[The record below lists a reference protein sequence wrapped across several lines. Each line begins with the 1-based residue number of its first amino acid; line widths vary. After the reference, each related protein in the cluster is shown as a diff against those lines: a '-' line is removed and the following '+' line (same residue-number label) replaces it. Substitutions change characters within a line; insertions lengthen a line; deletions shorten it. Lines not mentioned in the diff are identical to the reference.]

1 MNDNE
6 ILIQLTEV
14 IASISKGRV
23 TDDLPSLASIVID
36 DTNSETVRKLY
47 REIALFSKNQSEA
60 KEYIFDLSQGNLNM
74 ISPKGNH
81 LIDSFKELH
90 SNLHHL
96 VWQTQQIA
104 QGDYSQHID
113 FLGDFSV
120 SFNSLIATLKEKKLM
135 EEDLRESEFF
145 FKESQRAAHVGSYK
159 ADFVAGYWESSEV
172 LDQIFGIDKSYNR
185 SLQGWLDII
194 HPDEKELL
202 DKYLRED
209 VFIERKPFNREF
221 RIVRKSDGETKWVY
235 GLGEVAFDTEGNIL
249 SMIGTIQDITE
260 RKQKDE
266 DLVHLN
272 QQLKELNA
280 TKDKFFSIIA
290 HDLKSPFNSIIGFS
304 ELLTEQIQANDY
316 VGIAQYAEIINKS
329 SQRAL
334 DLLVKLLEWSLSQ
347 TGKMVFNPEY
357 VEIVSMINEATALL
371 DDAAQQKSITI
382 VKELPHNLPAFADKA
397 MVSTIMRNLISN
409 AIKFTPT
416 GGTIRVNAISENKQV
431 EISISDNG
439 VGMNEE
445 TREKLF
451 RIEENIST
459 IGTANEKGSGLGL
472 ILCKEFVEKHGGK
485 IWVISKP
492 GKGSSF
498 HFTLPFNNRL

>member
-6 ILIQLTEV
+6 ILIQLTAV
-14 IASISKGRV
+14 IASISKGR
-23 TDDLPSLASIVID
+23 TDNVLSSIASIAID

-60 KEYIFDLSQGNLNM
+60 KEYIFELSQGNLNM

-81 LIDSFKELH
+81 LIDPFKELH
-90 SNLHHL
+90 SNLRHL

-120 SFNSLIATLKEKKLM
+120 SFNSLIAALKEKKVL
-135 EEDLRESEFF
+135 EEELRESAFF
-145 FKESQRAAHVGSYK
+145 FKESQRAAYIGSYK
-159 ADFVAGYWESSEV
+159 TDFVAGFWESSEV

-185 SLQGWLDII
+185 SITGWLEII
-194 HPDEKELL
+194 HPDEMELL
-202 DKYLRED
+202 DRYLKED
-209 VFIERKPFNREF
+209 VFLKQKPFNREY
-221 RIVRKSDGETKWVY
+221 RIVRKSDGEIRWVH

-260 RKQKDE
+260 RRQIDE
-266 DLVHLN
+266 NLVRLN

-304 ELLTEQIQANDY
+304 DILKEQVQANDY
-316 VGIAQYAEIINKS
+316 KGIGKYAEIISKS
-329 SQRAL
+329 SKRAM
-334 DLLVKLLEWSLSQ
+334 DLLVNLLEWSLSQ
-347 TGKMVFNPEY
+347 TEKMVFNPEY
-357 VEIVSMINEATALL
+357 VEIVSMINETTALL
-371 DDAAQQKSITI
+371 DDVAHQKAVRI

-409 AIKFTPT
+409 AIKFTLP

-445 TREKLF
+445 TRERLF
-451 RIEENIST
+451 KMEENVST
-459 IGTANEKGSGLGL
+459 NGTANEKGSGLGL
-472 ILCKEFVEKHGGK
+472 ILCKEFVEKHDGK
-485 IWVISKP
+485 IWVTSKP
-492 GKGSSF
+492 DKGSSF
-498 HFTLPFNNRL
+498 HFTLPYNNRL

>member
-6 ILIQLTEV
+6 ILIQLTAV
-14 IASISKGRV
+14 IVSISKGRV
-23 TDDLPSLASIVID
+23 KDVLPVLASIVID

-47 REIALFSKNQSEA
+47 HEIVFLSKNQSEA
-60 KEYIFDLSQGNLNM
+60 KEYIFELTQGNLNM

-81 LIDSFKELH
+81 LIDPFKELH
-90 SNLHHL
+90 SNLRHL
-96 VWQTQQIA
+96 VWQTQQVA

-120 SFNSLIATLKEKKLM
+120 SFNSLIAALKEKKLM
-135 EEDLRESEFF
+135 EEALRESEFF
-145 FKESQRAAHVGSYK
+145 FKESQRAAHIGSYK
-159 ADFVAGYWESSEV
+159 TDFVAGFWESSEV

-185 SLQGWLDII
+185 SIQGWLDIV
-194 HPDEKELL
+194 HPDEMGLM
-202 DKYLRED
+202 DRYLREE
-209 VFIERKPFNREF
+209 VSLARKPFNREY
-221 RIVRKSDGETKWVY
+221 RIVRKSDSETRWVH
-235 GLGEVAFDTEGNIL
+235 GLGETTFDAEGSIL
-249 SMIGTIQDITE
+249 SLIGTIQDITE
-260 RKQKDE
+260 RKQIDE
-266 DLVHLN
+266 DLIRLN

-304 ELLTEQIQANDY
+304 ELLTEQIQATDY
-316 VGIAQYAEIINKS
+316 IGIEQYAVIINKS
-329 SQRAL
+329 AQRAM
-334 DLLVKLLEWSLSQ
+334 DLLINLLEWSLLQ
-347 TGKMVFNPEY
+347 TEKMVFNPEY
-357 VEIVSMINEATALL
+357 VEIVSMINEAIELL

-382 VKELPHNLPAFADKA
+382 SRELPHNLPAFADKA

-416 GGTIRVNAISENKQV
+416 GGTIRVDAISDKKQV

-445 TREKLF
+445 THVKLF
-451 RIEENIST
+451 KMEENIST
-459 IGTANEKGSGLGL
+459 KGTSNEKGSGLGL

-485 IWVISKP
+485 IWVTSKP

-498 HFTLPFNNRL
+498 HFTLPYNNRL